1 MFGRFKSRRI
11 FASHLING
19 SFSTYKM
26 NDDLVAQLVEHLTF
40 NQGVLGSNPNR
51 ITTFL
56 QNEAFP
62 YKWKGFF
69 MQN

>member
-1 MFGRFKSRRI
+1 MFGKSKSRRI
-11 FASHLING
+11 FASHLENG
-19 SFSTYKM
+19 SFSAYKM

-56 QNEAFP
+56 HKKAFP
-62 YKWKGFF
+62 YNWKGFF
-69 MQN
+69 M